1 MRRVIL
7 DEYRE
12 ISIREVI
19 TCLWTRKWIIVL
31 TTIFCGLA
39 LWAYSTYY
47 ITPQYQTSVRLYVNN
62 RTESTTSLTSSDMTA
77 AKSLVDTYITIIQST
92 SLLEEVSEN
101 VGGYYSPGAIRSMIS
116 AGAVNN
122 TEVFVVSITNPSPE
136 EAAKIANAIADTAPD
151 FIKEIVEGSSV
162 KIIDRAPVPSYPI
175 SPNVSRNTTIG
186 ALIGLVLSALI
197 ILLVYIF
204 DTTIY
209 SEDDIKEFCVLPILG
224 IFGDFGQYKTDKN
237 IREYKGRRTAK

>member
-1 MRRVIL
+1 M

-12 ISIREVI
+12 ISIREAVSS
-19 TCLWTRKWIIVL
+19 LWAKKWVIVL
-31 TTIFCGLA
+31 STIVCGLA
-39 LWAYSTYY
+39 VWAYSTYC
-47 ITPQYQTSVRLYVNN
+47 ITPQFQTSVRLYVNN

-92 SLLEEVSEN
+92 SLLEEVAEN
-101 VGGYYSPGAIRSMIS
+101 TGGYYSPGAIRSMLS

-122 TEVFVVSITNPSPE
+122 TEVFMVSITNSSPE

-151 FIKEIVEGSSV
+151 FIKNIVEGSSV

-175 SPNVSRNTTIG
+175 SPNIYRNTAIG
-186 ALIGLVLSALI
+186 ALIGLILSGLAALLI
-197 ILLVYIF
+197 YIF

-209 SEDDIKEFCVLPILG
+209 SEDDIKEFCVLPILS
-224 IFGDFGQYKTDKN
+224 IFRDFEQYKTDKN
-237 IREYKGRRTAK
+237 IRDYKGRGANQ